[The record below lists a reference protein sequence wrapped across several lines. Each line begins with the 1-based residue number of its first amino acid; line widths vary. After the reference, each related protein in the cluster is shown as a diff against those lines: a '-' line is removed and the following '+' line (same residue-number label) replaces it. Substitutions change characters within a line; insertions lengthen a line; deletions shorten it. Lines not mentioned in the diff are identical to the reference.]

1 MKKYSLIAFSLTVLL
16 PLSLFFLPLWLI
28 EMEAPQYP
36 EGLGLYININSVTGI
51 NEHGLESVNSL
62 NHYIGMKKIEPNEID
77 EFKYIPN
84 IIIGMTILGLILL
97 FIKKRSLLFSWLI
110 LYCVLGSIGLYD
122 FYLWEKDYGSNLD
135 PKAIIKAEGV
145 SYQPPFI
152 GKASI
157 MNFNVTSM
165 PAIGGYVLFFAL
177 SLGFLIVIY
186 DYKTNKKIN

>member
-62 NHYIGMKKIEPNEID
+62 NHYIGMKKIKPNEID
-77 EFKYIPN
+77 EFKYIPS

-97 FIKKRSLLFSWLI
+97 FVKKRSLLFSWLI

-135 PKAIIKAEGV
+135 PKAIIKASGIT
-145 SYQPPFI
+145 YQPPFI
-152 GKASI
+152 GTKSI
-157 MNFNVTSM
+157 MNFNVTSL
-165 PAIGGYVLFFAL
+165 PAIGGFVLFFAL

>member
-51 NEHGLESVNSL
+51 NEHGLESVNNL
-62 NHYIGMKKIEPNEID
+62 NHYIGMKKIKPNEID

-84 IIIGMTILGLILL
+84 IIIAMTVLGLLLL
-97 FIKKRSLLFSWLI
+97 FIRKRYLLLSWLL
-110 LYCVLGSIGLYD
+110 LYCALGALGLYD

-135 PKAIIKAEGV
+135 PKAIIKSAGV
-145 SYQPPFI
+145 TYQPPFI

-157 MNFNVTSM
+157 MNFNVTSL
-165 PAIGGYVLFFAL
+165 PALGGFILFFAL
-177 SLGFLIVIY
+177 SLGFVILIY
-186 DYKTNKKIN
+186 DFKTNKNLK